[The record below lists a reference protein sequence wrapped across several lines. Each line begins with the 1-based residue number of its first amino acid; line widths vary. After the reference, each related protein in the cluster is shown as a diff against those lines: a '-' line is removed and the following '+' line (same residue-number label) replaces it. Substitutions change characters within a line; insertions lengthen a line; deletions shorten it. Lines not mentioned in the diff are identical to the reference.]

1 MPRKPNL
8 DKHLRY
14 NDPFPSTLR
23 QLMAEN
29 GTTQEELKTVLQMST
44 RQGVTGYIDGTTL
57 PSIDKVAA
65 LADYYNVSADY
76 LLGLADSR
84 TREGDQQTA
93 ETYTGLSAAAVQT
106 LHEETVVYDVSS
118 KTCLSDLSDFI
129 SSPKFRELMGS
140 VDDLRRY
147 YNRTVD
153 AVNTLE
159 SFIQV
164 TNPEERAAAAAS
176 FQEALASLRE
186 SLPAL
191 RLQLFEL
198 SGQWSDFLEEQFPSR
213 ELIETAKA
221 LLKRH
226 GEGE

>member
-1 MPRKPNL
+1 MPRKTNT
-8 DKHLRY
+8 DNHIRY
-14 NDPFPSTLR
+14 FDSFPSRLR
-23 QLMAEN
+23 ELMQEH
-29 GTTQEELKTVLQMST
+29 GTTQEEMKTVLNLAT
-44 RQGVTGYIDGTTL
+44 RQAVTGYIDGRIS
-57 PSIDKVAA
+57 PSVEKLTAI
-65 LADYYNVSADY
+65 ADYYGVSADY

-84 TREGDQQTA
+84 TREGEAQSA
-93 ETYTGLSAAAVQT
+93 ETYTGLSASAVT
-106 LHEETVVYDVSS
+106 ALHEQTAAYEVSS
-118 KTCLSDLSDFI
+118 KTYLSDLSDFI
-129 SSPKFRELMGS
+129 SSPRFRVLIGN

-147 YNRTVD
+147 YNQTVD
-153 AVNTLE
+153 AVNALQT
-159 SFIQV
+159 FVPV
-164 TNPEERAAAAAS
+164 TSPEERAAAAAS

-198 SGQWSDFLEEQFPSR
+198 SGQWFGFLEEQFPSR